1 MAGYLGY
8 LKNRVET
15 SLLPRACPP
24 VPAQVLNSATAGVSF
39 TLMQERSRRST
50 GQLVGR
56 SCPRPFQPKYD
67 RQTVWS
73 QRPLM
78 VPQSVIISGVNF
90 SFQNSRPTSQSYI
103 TLRPWSVV
111 SPLVFTGHL
120 HSQSR
125 PDMTDEIPSGS
136 YLPLEVFAFLGRP
149 TRVFNLRNQDT
160 RDGPHRIPMYIVSKH
175 LCAPSTRVGMDHSA
189 LDRMT
194 ND

>member
-56 SCPRPFQPKYD
+56 SCPRPFQAKYD
-67 RQTVWS
+67 S
-73 QRPLM
+73 M
-78 VPQSVIISGVNF
+78 VLAAINGSQSVIISGVNF

-120 HSQSR
+120 HSQSTRYDGRDSIRILPPARGLRLSR
-125 PDMTDEIPSGS
+125 PANSRLQSPKSRYARWTSP
-136 YLPLEVFAFLGRP
+136 
-149 TRVFNLRNQDT
+149 DT
-160 RDGPHRIPMYIVSKH
+160 YVHSK
-175 LCAPSTRVGMDHSA
+175 
-189 LDRMT
+189 
-194 ND
+194 